1 MKKQIPNI
9 ITLFNLVSGCFAILL
24 AMQGHLKEA
33 ALMVLLASVFDFF
46 DGFAA
51 RLLHVKSE
59 IGKELDSL
67 SDVISFGLAPAVI
80 VYQLYVSTGAF
91 DRQIYDIA
99 VFPACLSV
107 LFPCFVALRLA
118 KFNTDTRQTDIF
130 YGLPSPAAAFVL
142 ISFVFFPQ
150 NEYSFLIYTLVI
162 ALLCVFMLLNTP
174 LLSLKFKNFKIRD
187 NIFRYILIFT
197 AIILAITLT
206 FRSIPF
212 IVLVYVGLSV
222 VKIKIESRTKPTDA
236 DLRVVP

>member
-1 MKKQIPNI
+1 
-9 ITLFNLVSGCFAILL
+9 
-24 AMQGHLKEA
+24 
-33 ALMVLLASVFDFF
+33 MVLLASVFDFF

-67 SDVISFGLAPAVI
+67 ADVISFGLAPAVI

-91 DRQIYDIA
+91 DRQICDIA

-142 ISFVFFPQ
+142 VSFVFFPQ

-187 NIFRYILIFT
+187 NIFRYILILV

-212 IVLVYVGLSV
+212 IVLVYVGLSL
-222 VKIKIESRTKPTDA
+222 VKNRHSNS
-236 DLRVVP
+236 